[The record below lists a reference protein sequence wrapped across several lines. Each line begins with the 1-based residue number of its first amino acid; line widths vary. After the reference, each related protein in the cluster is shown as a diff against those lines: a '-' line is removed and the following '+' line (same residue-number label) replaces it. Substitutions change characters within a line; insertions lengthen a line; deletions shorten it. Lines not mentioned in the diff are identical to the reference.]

1 MNRGLWR
8 GIVTIQQVAAITGE
22 AELDFVACHHRRRDD
37 DQTALGLGLA
47 VAGDVVV
54 IAAAGSVLGTSIVVT
69 DERPGAAQSV
79 GTILPVREGPDRHG
93 PNMGGRGGDVGKTPR
108 VELILKLEID

>member
-22 AELDFVACHHRRRDD
+22 AELDFVACHHRCRDD
-37 DQTALGLGLA
+37 DQAALGLGLA

-54 IAAAGSVLGTSIVVT
+54 IAAAGSVLSAAVVVT
-69 DERPGAAQSV
+69 DERPGSAQSV

-93 PNMGGRGGDVGKTPR
+93 PDMGGGRGDVGKAP
-108 VELILKLEID
+108 